1 MGEEV
6 GKMQFRVQGGKINK
20 NVCIKKGEKREK
32 RKKENMCMRKNMSM
46 HIIYIYRAILK
57 CT

>member
-1 MGEEV
+1 MSKRLSMGEEV

-46 HIIYIYRAILK
+46 HIIYI
-57 CT
+57 